1 MRFKHEF
8 RTIIGI
14 VGSLGM
20 VIMGM
25 VTGGNSLMTF
35 VDIPSVLIVVVG
47 SYFTMFTLAT
57 ISEGIGIFGTINLAF
72 KTPQLNEQGI
82 ITKLM
87 AMSEKA
93 RREGLLA
100 LEEELEDLDDEFIK
114 KGMRLV
120 VDGTDAAIIRDLME
134 NELNQMQGR
143 HASKISMVNGWASLA
158 PGLGMLGTVIGLI
171 GMLKNLEDK
180 SALGPNMAVAL
191 ITTLYGSM
199 MANLLLIP
207 LGNKLRSY
215 DGSESRVKEMQ
226 IEGVLSIQAGDNPR
240 ILATKLLSY
249 LDPTERK
256 AVEAEVLKD

>member
-1 MRFKHEF
+1 MDIS
-8 RTIIGI
+8 TIIGLA
-14 VGSLGM
+14 GSIGMLGLG
-20 VIMGM
+20 IITSGS
-25 VTGGNSLMTF
+25 GILTF

-47 SYFTMFTLAT
+47 SYFALFTFSNLP
-57 ISEGIGIFGTINLAF
+57 SVLGIFGTINLTF
-72 KTPQLNEQGI
+72 KVPDYNEKGI

-120 VDGTDAAIIRDLME
+120 VDGTDAEIIRNLME
-134 NELNQMQGR
+134 TELTQIQER
-143 HASKISMVNGWASLA
+143 HVGNIMVLNMWGTLA

-191 ITTLYGSM
+191 ITTLYGSIV
-199 MANLLLIP
+199 ANLLMIP
-207 LGNKLRSY
+207 WAGKLKSHDAR
-215 DGSESRVKEMQ
+215 EAAVKEME
-226 IEGVLSIQAGDNPR
+226 IEGILSIQAGDNPR
-240 ILATKLLSY
+240 ILAMKLLSY
-249 LDPTERK
+249 LNPTDRK
-256 AVEAEVLKD
+256 SVEAEITKD

>member
-1 MRFKHEF
+1 MNLAP
-8 RTIIGI
+8 IIGI
-14 VGSLGM
+14 VGALGM
-20 VIMGM
+20 VIYGIL
-25 VTGGNSLMTF
+25 GSGNSILTF
-35 VDIPSVLIVVVG
+35 VDVPSVVIVLVG
-47 SYFTMFTLAT
+47 SYFTLFTLT
-57 ISEGIGIFGTINLAF
+57 SISDALGIFSIMGLIF
-72 KTPQLNEQGI
+72 KTPNFNEQGI

-100 LEEELEDLDDEFIK
+100 LEEELEDLDDEFMK

-120 VDGTDAAIIRDLME
+120 VDGTDAGIIRGLME
-134 NELNQMQGR
+134 NELSQMQDR
-143 HASKISMVNGWASLA
+143 HADKISMVIGWAGLA

-180 SALGPNMAVAL
+180 SSLGPNMAVAL

-199 MANLLLIP
+199 IANLLLTPIF
-207 LGNKLRSY
+207 GKLKSL
-215 DGSESRVKEMQ
+215 DATEGKVKEME

-249 LDPTERK
+249 LDPVARK

>member
-1 MRFKHEF
+1 MDLS
-8 RTIIGI
+8 TLIGI
-14 VGSLGM
+14 AGCFAMIGLG
-20 VIMGM
+20 II
-25 VTGGNSLMTF
+25 TGGSGLLTF
-35 VDIPSVLIVVVG
+35 VDIPSVLIVVLG
-47 SYFTMFTLAT
+47 SWFALFTYSS
-57 ISEGIGIFGTINLAF
+57 ISGALGIFSIIGLCMKVSNYDE
-72 KTPQLNEQGI
+72 KGI

-100 LEEELEDLDDEFIK
+100 LEEELEDLEDEFMK
-114 KGMRLV
+114 KGLRLV
-120 VDGTDAAIIRDLME
+120 VDGTDAEIIRNLME
-134 NELNQMQGR
+134 TELNQMQGR
-143 HASKISMVNGWASLA
+143 HADKIGAINMWAGLA

-207 LGNKLRSY
+207 VAGKLKTK
-215 DGSESRVKEMQ
+215 DGAESLVKEMQ

-240 ILATKLLSY
+240 ILAMKLLSY
-249 LDPTERK
+249 LDPGERK